1 VATNFTST
9 GSVYPNLRAISS
21 ALAAQYKR
29 AHLEILAAL
38 DVMDEMS
45 LQAPPSLLKL
55 SHTRLRITR
64 AANDSRTLL
73 LKILNVLS
81 KLPSPTI
88 ERKIEML
95 DALHAEVREAARR
108 HMAAWPHATAQ
119 ADWQTYYGSH
129 LEVAQRWREVIA
141 RERQFIYPIL

>member
-1 VATNFTST
+1 MATNYAPP
-9 GSVYPNLRAISS
+9 GLEYRGAPVVSS
-21 ALAAQYKR
+21 ALVAEYKQ
-29 AHLEILAAL
+29 AHQELLGALE
-38 DVMDEMS
+38 VMDEMA
-45 LQAPPSLLKL
+45 LLTPPSILKL

-64 AANDSRTLL
+64 AANDSRTMLG
-73 LKILNVLS
+73 KILDILS

-88 ERKIEML
+88 ERKIVVL
-95 DALHAEVREAARR
+95 NQLHTEVREAARR

-129 LEVAQRWREVIA
+129 LEVAQRWREVLT